1 MKTKFQC
8 RLRSS
13 SPTLSA
19 AAGTTARK
27 LTLLA
32 AVIATLGA
40 APLVYP
46 VQAFAAD
53 AAIIQPKDGWYNKAL
68 VDFDFVKQNVGIPPK
83 KGVVIIDSRP
93 AARQYDPGHIPGAI
107 NIPDS
112 QFDKMV
118 DKLPADK
125 ATLLLFYCGGL
136 ECMLSH
142 NSAFKAEKLGY
153 TNIKVYPAGSP
164 EWKAKGAQMS
174 VSAAYIKKLIDEKA
188 PYMLI
193 DARPKR
199 VADKGMIPTAI
210 NISDSEFD
218 KNIDKLPADKAT
230 LLIYYCGGLECVL
243 SDNSAEKARK
253 LGYTN
258 VLTYP
263 PGYPE
268 WEKLNGPATPMVVM
282 AGAAASMA
290 AGMTQTMAQL
300 MPGKEKGSVTVES
313 FEKVWKQNPGSVMLV
328 DVRDAKEVASGMIK
342 GSVNIPMNEL
352 EKKIATLPTDK
363 PVVFVCGTGA
373 RSGEAY
379 DTVKLLGGKV
389 QASFLDA
396 DVKFNADGSYT
407 MAAKK

>member
-1 MKTKFQC
+1 MKTQ
-8 RLRSS
+8 RLK
-13 SPTLSA
+13 LFLA
-19 AAGTTARK
+19 VCTA
-27 LTLLA
+27 
-32 AVIATLGA
+32 
-40 APLVYP
+40 LVVVPMTYP
-46 VQAFAAD
+46 VQTSAAD
-53 AAIIQPKDGWYNKAL
+53 AAVIQPKDGWYNTAL
-68 VDFDFVKQNVGIPPK
+68 VDIDFVKQNVSIPPK

-112 QFDKMV
+112 QFDKQV

-174 VSAAYIKKLIDEKA
+174 VSAAYLKKLAEDKA
-188 PYMLI
+188 PYVLI

-218 KNIDKLPADKAT
+218 KNVDKLPADKAT
-230 LLIYYCGGLECVL
+230 PLIFYCGGLECVL

-268 WEKLNGPATPMVVM
+268 WEKMHGAPAAAGAP
-282 AGAAASMA
+282 AGAAASPA
-290 AGMTQTMAQL
+290 ASSAAL
-300 MPGKEKGSVTVES
+300 VPGKEKGSVTVDS
-313 FEKVWKQNPGSVMLV
+313 FQAVWKANPGSVMLV
-328 DVRDAKEVASGMIK
+328 DVRDPKEVASGMIK
-342 GSVNIPMNEL
+342 GSVNIPMNDL

-396 DVKFNADGSYT
+396 DVKFNADGTYT

>member
-1 MKTKFQC
+1 MKTKQ
-8 RLRSS
+8 
-13 SPTLSA
+13 
-19 AAGTTARK
+19 
-27 LTLLA
+27 LA
-32 AVIATLGA
+32 LAIAVIASLGT
-40 APLVYP
+40 APLMFP
-46 VQAFAAD
+46 VQAFGAD
-53 AAIIQPKDGWYNKAL
+53 AAAIQPKDGWYNKAL
-68 VDFDFVKQNVGIPPK
+68 VDFDFVRQNVSIPPK
-83 KGVVIIDSRP
+83 KGVMIIDSRP

-112 QFDKMV
+112 QFDKLAG
-118 DKLPADK
+118 KLPEDK

-164 EWKAKGAQMS
+164 DWKAKGAQVS

-188 PYMLI
+188 PYVLI

-210 NISDSEFD
+210 NISDTEFD
-218 KNIDKLPADKAT
+218 KQVDKLPADKAT
-230 LLIYYCGGLECVL
+230 TLIYYCGGLECVL

-268 WEKLNGPATPMVVM
+268 WEKLNGATAPAAAA
-282 AGAAASMA
+282 AGASAAGTTPAASA
-290 AGMTQTMAQL
+290 AL
-300 MPGKEKGSVTVES
+300 VPGKEKGSVTVAS
-313 FEKVWKQNPGSVMLV
+313 FEQVWKSNPGSVMLV
-328 DVRDAKEVASGMIK
+328 DVRDPKEVAAGTIK

-373 RSGEAY
+373 RSGEAF

-389 QASFLDA
+389 QAFFLDA
-396 DVKFNADGSYT
+396 DVKFNADGTFT

>member
-1 MKTKFQC
+1 MKTKQ
-8 RLRSS
+8 
-13 SPTLSA
+13 
-19 AAGTTARK
+19 
-27 LTLLA
+27 LTLFI
-32 AVIATLGA
+32 AVIASLGA

-46 VQAFAAD
+46 VQVFAAD
-53 AAIIQPKDGWYNKAL
+53 AVVIQPRDGWYNKAL
-68 VDFDFVKQNVGIPPK
+68 VDFDFMRQNVSIPPK
-83 KGVVIIDSRP
+83 KGVMIIDSRP

-112 QFDKMV
+112 QFDKQT

-164 EWKAKGAQMS
+164 EWKVKGAQMS
-174 VSAAYIKKLIDEKA
+174 VSAAYIKKLMEDKT
-188 PYMLI
+188 PYVLI

-199 VADKGMIPTAI
+199 LADKGMIPSAI
-210 NISDSEFD
+210 SISDSEFD
-218 KNIDKLPADKAT
+218 KNVDKLPADKST
-230 LLIYYCGGLECVL
+230 LLIFYCGGLECVL
-243 SDNSAEKARK
+243 SDNSAEKAKK

-258 VLTYP
+258 ILTYP

-268 WEKLNGPATPMVVM
+268 WEKLHGAPAAAGTP
-282 AGAAASMA
+282 AGAAAGSA
-290 AGMTQTMAQL
+290 ASSAAL
-300 MPGKEKGSVTVES
+300 VPGKEKGSVTVDS
-313 FEKVWKQNPGSVMLV
+313 FQAVWKANPSSVMLV
-328 DVRDAKEVASGMIK
+328 DVRDPKEVASGMIK

-352 EKKIATLPTDK
+352 EKKIGTLPTDK

-396 DVKFNADGSYT
+396 DVKFNADGTYS

>member
-1 MKTKFQC
+1 MRTRHLTIFVAV
-8 RLRSS
+8 LAS
-13 SPTLSA
+13 LA
-19 AAGTTARK
+19 AAPVVYSP
-27 LTLLA
+27 LA
-32 AVIATLGA
+32 IG
-40 APLVYP
+40 
-46 VQAFAAD
+46 AD
-53 AAIIQPKDGWYNKAL
+53 AAAMQPRDGWYNKAL
-68 VDFDFVKQNVGIPPK
+68 VDFDFMLQNVSIPPK

-112 QFDKMV
+112 QFDKQV
-118 DKLPADK
+118 DKLPVDK

-188 PYMLI
+188 AYLLI

-199 VADKGMIPTAI
+199 VAEKGMIPTAI
-210 NISDSEFD
+210 NISDTEFD

-230 LLIYYCGGLECVL
+230 PLVYYCGGMECVL
-243 SDNSAEKARK
+243 SDKSAEKAKK

-268 WEKLNGPATPMVVM
+268 WEKLHGPAAPMAAM
-282 AGAAASMA
+282 ASAAANMA
-290 AGMTQTMAQL
+290 SGMAQAMAQL
-300 MPGKEKGSVTVES
+300 MPGKEKGTVTVAS
-313 FEKVWKQNPGSVMLV
+313 FEQVWKQNPGSVMLI
-328 DVRDAKEVASGMIK
+328 DVRDAKEVAAGMIK

-363 PVVFVCGTGA
+363 QVVFVCGTGA

-379 DTVKLLGGKV
+379 DMVKLLGGKV

-396 DVKFNADGSYT
+396 DIKFNADGSYS
-407 MAAKK
+407 MVEKK

>member
-1 MKTKFQC
+1 M
-8 RLRSS
+8 RSKQ
-13 SPTLSA
+13 LSLVVAVVA
-19 AAGTTARK
+19 A
-27 LTLLA
+27 L
-32 AVIATLGA
+32 VSV
-40 APLVYP
+40 PLVYST
-46 VQAFAAD
+46 AAYGAD
-53 AAIIQPKDGWYNKAL
+53 AAAIQPKEGWYKTL
-68 VDFDFVKQNVGIPPK
+68 VDFDFMRQNVSIPPK

-112 QFDKMV
+112 QFDKLV

-164 EWKAKGAQMS
+164 DWKAKGAQMS
-174 VSAAYIKKLIDEKA
+174 VSAAYIKKLMDDKA
-188 PYMLI
+188 PYVLI

-210 NISDSEFD
+210 NISDTEFD
-218 KNIDKLPADKAT
+218 KQIDKLPADKAT

-263 PGYPE
+263 PGHPE
-268 WEKLNGPATPMVVM
+268 WEKLHGTPAPMAAM

-290 AGMTQTMAQL
+290 SGMAQAMVQL

-313 FEKVWKQNPGSVMLV
+313 FEKAWKQNPGAVMLV
-328 DVRDAKEVASGMIK
+328 DVRDPKEVASGMIK

-396 DVKFNADGSYT
+396 DVKFNADGSFS
-407 MAAKK
+407 MVQKK

>member
-1 MKTKFQC
+1 MRARQ
-8 RLRSS
+8 
-13 SPTLSA
+13 LSLYVAILASLA
-19 AAGTTARK
+19 AAPMVFPVT
-27 LTLLA
+27 
-32 AVIATLGA
+32 
-40 APLVYP
+40 VY
-46 VQAFAAD
+46 AAD
-53 AAIIQPKDGWYNKAL
+53 AATIQPKDGWYNKAL
-68 VDFDFVKQNVGIPPK
+68 VDFDFMRQNVSIPPK
-83 KGVVIIDSRP
+83 KGVMIIDSRP
-93 AARQYDPGHIPGAI
+93 AARQYDLGHIPGAI

-112 QFDKMV
+112 QFDKLV

-125 ATLLLFYCGGL
+125 TTLLLFYCGGL

-164 EWKAKGAQMS
+164 DWKAKGGQVS
-174 VSAAYIKKLIDEKA
+174 VSAAYLKKLMDEKS
-188 PYMLI
+188 PYVLV

-199 VADKGMIPTAI
+199 VADKGMIPTAL
-210 NISDSEFD
+210 NISDTEFD
-218 KNIDKLPADKAT
+218 KQVDKLPADKAT
-230 LLIYYCGGLECVL
+230 PLIYYCGGLECVL
-243 SDNSAEKARK
+243 SDNSAAKAKK

-268 WEKLNGPATPMVVM
+268 WEKLHGAPTTAGAP
-282 AGAAASMA
+282 AGAAGSPAASSA
-290 AGMTQTMAQL
+290 AL
-300 MPGKEKGSVTVES
+300 VPGKEKGSVTVDS
-313 FEKVWKQNPGSVMLV
+313 FQAVWKANPDSIMLV
-328 DVRDAKEVASGMIK
+328 DVRDPKEVAAGTIK

-363 PVVFVCGTGA
+363 PVVFICGTGA

-389 QASFLDA
+389 MASFLDA
-396 DVKFNADGSYT
+396 DVKFNADGTYT

>member
-1 MKTKFQC
+1 MKTQ
-8 RLRSS
+8 RL
-13 SPTLSA
+13 TLVVAVMA
-19 AAGTTARK
+19 ALAALPGVYSTTA
-27 LTLLA
+27 L
-32 AVIATLGA
+32 
-40 APLVYP
+40 
-46 VQAFAAD
+46 AAD
-53 AAIIQPKDGWYNKAL
+53 AAVVQPKEGWYKTL
-68 VDFDFVKQNVGIPPK
+68 VDFDFMRQNVAIPPK
-83 KGVVIIDSRP
+83 KGVMIIDSRP

-164 EWKAKGAQMS
+164 DWKAKGAQMS

-188 PYMLI
+188 AYVLV

-210 NISDSEFD
+210 NISDTEFD
-218 KNIDKLPADKAT
+218 KHVDKLPADNAT

-243 SDNSAEKARK
+243 SDSSAEKARK
-253 LGYTN
+253 LGYGN

-268 WEKLNGPATPMVVM
+268 WEKLNGPASPMAAM
-282 AGAAASMA
+282 AGAAATMA
-290 AGMTQTMAQL
+290 AGMAQAMVQL

-328 DVRDAKEVASGMIK
+328 DVRDPKEVAAGTIK
-342 GSVNIPMNEL
+342 GAVNIPMNEL
-352 EKKIATLPTDK
+352 EKKIAGLPTDK
-363 PVVFVCGTGA
+363 PVVFMCGTGA
-373 RSGEAY
+373 RAGEAF

-396 DVKFNADGSYT
+396 DITFNPDGTYR
-407 MAAKK
+407 MKQK

>member
-1 MKTKFQC
+1 MRTKQLAVFAAVMAS
-8 RLRSS
+8 L
-13 SPTLSA
+13 
-19 AAGTTARK
+19 AAG
-27 LTLLA
+27 
-32 AVIATLGA
+32 
-40 APLVYP
+40 P
-46 VQAFAAD
+46 VVFSNAAFAAD
-53 AAIIQPKDGWYNKAL
+53 AAAIQVKDGYYKTQ
-68 VDFDFVKQNVGIPPK
+68 VDFDFMRQNVSIPPK
-83 KGVVIIDSRP
+83 KGVMIIDSRP
-93 AARQYDPGHIPGAI
+93 AARQYDPGHIPGAV

-112 QFDKMV
+112 QFDKQTA
-118 DKLPADK
+118 KLPEDK

-142 NSAFKAEKLGY
+142 SSAFKAEKLGY

-164 EWKAKGAQMS
+164 EWKAKGAQVS
-174 VSAAYIKKLIDEKA
+174 VSAAHIKKQIDDKA
-188 PYMLI
+188 PYVLV

-218 KNIDKLPADKAT
+218 KHVDKLPADKAT
-230 LLIYYCGGLECVL
+230 PLIFYCGGLECVL
-243 SDNSAEKARK
+243 SDNSAEKAKK

-268 WEKLNGPATPMVVM
+268 WEKLHGAPAPMAAM
-282 AGAAASMA
+282 AGAAANMA
-290 AGMTQTMAQL
+290 AGMAQAMTQL

-328 DVRDAKEVASGMIK
+328 DVRDPKEVASGTIK

-373 RSGEAY
+373 RSGEAF

-396 DVKFNADGSYT
+396 DVKFNADGSFS
-407 MAAKK
+407 MVQKK

>member
-1 MKTKFQC
+1 MRARQLPLFVAV
-8 RLRSS
+8 LAG
-13 SPTLSA
+13 LA
-19 AAGTTARK
+19 AAPM
-27 LTLLA
+27 
-32 AVIATLGA
+32 I
-40 APLVYP
+40 YP

-53 AAIIQPKDGWYNKAL
+53 AATIQPKDGWYNKAL
-68 VDFDFVKQNVGIPPK
+68 VDYDFVRQNVSIPPK

-93 AARQYDPGHIPGAI
+93 AARQYDPGHLPGAI

-174 VSAAYIKKLIDEKA
+174 VSAAYLKKLAEDKS
-188 PYMLI
+188 PYVLV

-218 KNIDKLPADKAT
+218 KHVDKLPADKAT
-230 LLIYYCGGLECVL
+230 PLIFYCGGMECVL
-243 SDNSAEKARK
+243 SDNSAEKAKK

-268 WEKLNGPATPMVVM
+268 WEKMHGAPAPAGAPAGATAGPA
-282 AGAAASMA
+282 ASSAA
-290 AGMTQTMAQL
+290 L
-300 MPGKEKGSVTVES
+300 VPGKEKGSVTVDS
-313 FEKVWKQNPGSVMLV
+313 FQAVWKANPGSVMLV
-328 DVRDAKEVASGMIK
+328 DVRDPKEVASGMIK

-352 EKKIATLPTDK
+352 EKKVGTLPTDK